1 MGLIK
6 LSLVSLKK
14 DLSKSIFYFLTFLLT
29 TIFIF
34 SFFNL
39 AFNPSAN
46 IHLGKDDAT
55 FVTPIAVFVIG
66 VAMICVF
73 LANNF
78 YVSHKGK
85 EISIILMSGAS
96 VYQLGI
102 YLFFQVFMI
111 MVLAIPLGCAL
122 GYMLIPVINSIFAL
136 TFVYQGSLFYLS
148 RETIVATGTILA
160 FEVFWCSLLN
170 LGYCVRSTIAS
181 MIHEENKI
189 KLSSLKIG
197 DKWNHLD
204 RNQILDLAEVV
215 KENEPVQKN
224 SSFSNKVFIV
234 FYIAPI
240 FIFIFLKDSM
250 SFLIFSLIGIIGIF
264 GLIKR
269 VLPDIIT
276 NRQRQES
283 LGNPVHLI
291 SLGFLH
297 SDIQKVFGLL
307 IMILLS
313 SILLT
318 CVTVYTLNQPL
329 VSMVS
334 LMSYVAVMVL
344 MSLTIVFKI
353 GMELNKRKSNFMNLC
368 YLGYSITQLKQ
379 IVKLEMRLFYGLIL
393 ILPLIYQI
401 IILIN
406 LLLQKQITI
415 YLTII
420 IMTIQIIPILC
431 SYWISVQ
438 LYKGILP
445 KTMICER

>member
-46 IHLGKDDAT
+46 IHIGKDDAT

-204 RNQILDLAEVV
+204 RNQILDLVEVV

-283 LGNPVHLI
+283 LGNPIHLI

>member
-85 EISIILMSGAS
+85 EISIILMSGAN

-204 RNQILDLAEVV
+204 RNQILDLVEVV

-283 LGNPVHLI
+283 LGNPIHLI

>member
-283 LGNPVHLI
+283 LGNPIHLI

>member
-224 SSFSNKVFIV
+224 SSSSNKVFIV

-283 LGNPVHLI
+283 LGNPIHLI

>member
-46 IHLGKDDAT
+46 IHIGKDDAT

-283 LGNPVHLI
+283 LGNPIHLI

>member
-148 RETIVATGTILA
+148 HETIVATGTILA

-224 SSFSNKVFIV
+224 SSFSNKVFTF

-283 LGNPVHLI
+283 LGNPIHLI

>member
-136 TFVYQGSLFYLS
+136 TFVYHGSLFYLS

-283 LGNPVHLI
+283 LGNPIHLI

-431 SYWISVQ
+431 SYCISVQ